1 MSTKYI
7 LIILGEPFSTFSE
20 ILGKY
25 FSKRTKSKKVIIL
38 IGNKKLF
45 NDQLK
50 KLKYKLELN
59 EINNLRNAKKNI
71 INFFNIS
78 FKYNKAFSKIS
89 IKSKKYIE
97 SSFDKAL
104 DIIKKNE
111 DKFILI
117 NGPVSKKAFLQKK
130 YLGITE
136 YLSRKTNTKNEVM
149 LIYNEKLSVCPITTH
164 LPLKLVPK
172 EINKKKIIEKISLV
186 DNFYKKTFKF
196 KPRIGVLG
204 MNPHCES
211 ILKFNEDE
219 KIIKPAVKYLKGLK
233 YKISGP
239 HSSDTMFLKNNR
251 EKFDVIIGMYHDQV
265 LTPVKTLYEYDAINI
280 TLGLPFIRI
289 SPDHGPNN
297 EMLGKNISNPD
308 SLISAINFIN
318 KINAS

>member
-50 KLKYKLELN
+50 KLEYKLELN
-59 EINNLRNAKKNI
+59 EINNLRSAKKNI

-97 SSFDKAL
+97 SCFDTAL

-149 LIYNEKLSVCPITTH
+149 LIYNEKISVSPITTH
-164 LPLKLVPK
+164 IPLKFVAK
-172 EINKKKIIEKISLV
+172 QISKKKIVNNILKINNYYKEILK
-186 DNFYKKTFKF
+186 KKTSFA
-196 KPRIGVLG
+196 ILG
-204 MNPHCES
+204 LNPHCETIDRFS
-211 ILKFNEDE
+211 EED
-219 KIIKPAVKYLKGLK
+219 KIIKPSINILKK
-233 YKISGP
+233 KKINIEGP
-239 HSSDTMFLKNNR
+239 FAADTFFLKKNIKKYN
-251 EKFDVIIGMYHDQV
+251 VVVGMYHDQV
-265 LTPVKTLYEYDAINI
+265 LTPIKTIFNFNAINLTI
-280 TLGLPFIRI
+280 GLPFIRI
-289 SPDHGPNN
+289 SPDHGPNSI
-297 EMLGKNISNPD
+297 MLGKNKSDP
-308 SLISAINFIN
+308 SSFEYAMKFLE
-318 KINAS
+318 KLK

>member
-25 FSKRTKSKKVIIL
+25 FLKRTKSKKVIIL

-59 EINNLRNAKKNI
+59 EINNLRSAKKNI

-97 SSFDKAL
+97 SCFDTAL

-149 LIYNEKLSVCPITTH
+149 LIYNEKISVSPITTH
-164 LPLKLVPK
+164 IPLKFVAK
-172 EINKKKIIEKISLV
+172 QISKKKIVNNILKINNYYKEILK
-186 DNFYKKTFKF
+186 KKTSFA
-196 KPRIGVLG
+196 ILG
-204 MNPHCES
+204 LNPHCET
-211 ILKFNEDE
+211 IDKFSEED
-219 KIIKPAVKYLKGLK
+219 KIIKPSINILKK
-233 YKISGP
+233 KKINIEGP
-239 HSSDTMFLKNNR
+239 FAADTFFLKKNIKKYN
-251 EKFDVIIGMYHDQV
+251 VVVGMYHDQV
-265 LTPVKTLYEYDAINI
+265 LTPIKTIFNFNAINLTI
-280 TLGLPFIRI
+280 GLPFIRI
-289 SPDHGPNN
+289 SPDHGPNSI
-297 EMLGKNISNPD
+297 MLGKNKSDP
-308 SLISAINFIN
+308 SSFEYAMKFLE
-318 KINAS
+318 KLK

>member
-97 SSFDKAL
+97 SCFDTAL

-149 LIYNEKLSVCPITTH
+149 LIYNEKISVSPITTH
-164 LPLKLVPK
+164 IPLKFVAK
-172 EINKKKIIEKISLV
+172 QISKKKIVNNILKINNYYKEILK
-186 DNFYKKTFKF
+186 KKTSFA
-196 KPRIGVLG
+196 ILG
-204 MNPHCES
+204 LNPHCETIDRFS
-211 ILKFNEDE
+211 EED
-219 KIIKPAVKYLKGLK
+219 KIIKPSINILKK
-233 YKISGP
+233 KKINIEGP
-239 HSSDTMFLKNNR
+239 FAADTFFLKKNIKKYN
-251 EKFDVIIGMYHDQV
+251 VVVGMYHDQV
-265 LTPVKTLYEYDAINI
+265 LTPIKTIFNFNAINLTI
-280 TLGLPFIRI
+280 GLPFIRI
-289 SPDHGPNN
+289 SPDHGPNSI
-297 EMLGKNISNPD
+297 MLGKNKSDP
-308 SLISAINFIN
+308 SSFEYAMKFLE
-318 KINAS
+318 KLK

>member
-149 LIYNEKLSVCPITTH
+149 LIYNDKLSVSPITTH
-164 LPLKLVPK
+164 LPIKHVAK
-172 EINKKKIIEKISLV
+172 NITKQKIINNAKQIKKFYEK
-186 DNFYKKTFKF
+186 YFKR
-196 KPRIGVLG
+196 KPKIAILG
-204 MNPHCES
+204 LNPHCETVDNFS
-211 ILKFNEDE
+211 EEK
-219 KIIKPAVKYLKGLK
+219 KIITPAVNYLK
-233 YKISGP
+233 KINLNIEGP
-239 HSSDTMFLKNNR
+239 FSADTFFLKKNIN
-251 EKFDVIIGMYHDQV
+251 KYDAVIGMYHDQV
-265 LTPVKTLYEYDAINI
+265 LTPLKALYNFNAINI

-297 EMLGKNISNPD
+297 KMIGKNMSDPSSIFC
-308 SLISAINFIN
+308 AMRFIT
-318 KINAS
+318 KIK